1 MERGAV
7 LNSQGRRIAVDI
19 KQGATMLRSPY
30 SANISKELQEP
41 EQELTDWEAGRRES
55 NQTKVVFRRGGGVL
69 RNGGGG
75 LPFLPSLHLRPDVSD
90 VRAAHAAVA
99 TRGYNHQHFFLI
111 FVL

>member
-1 MERGAV
+1 MI
-7 LNSQGRRIAVDI
+7 SQGRRIAVDI
-19 KQGATMLRSPY
+19 KQGATMLRSSY
-30 SANISKELQEP
+30 RKELQEL
-41 EQELTDWEAGRRES
+41 EQELKDWEPGRRES

-90 VRAAHAAVA
+90 VRAAHAAAA